1 MKNFFACSSFANGSE
16 IPFESNGVMQTEEIE
31 NISTVGQGA
40 EMQQSVSAEFV
51 EEQTAQNGMNQAE
64 EQNERSEG
72 QTQTADNQAVTEE
85 ETDTNSKAVK
95 FKLLGSKAELRKK
108 FRNTKITQYCRDIKR
123 LAFAFADL
131 HKNYLLYN
139 STAKKWYY
147 YDSTRWIIDE
157 DGIIAERY
165 AQRFFDVLSSF
176 SKTLNDEQMYY
187 RKIRPYD
194 TYDKIS
200 GFIKMAR
207 VHCSIKASD
216 LDSDIMLFNCQN
228 GTYDFSTYT
237 FREHNPRDYITK
249 ISNVWYNPLAV
260 SDDFTKFIREIMSDD
275 EGKYDE
281 AEIAERVEFLQKI
294 LAYGLTGETDLD
306 KCFIMYGQTTRNGK
320 STLME
325 TLYYLVGGTDG
336 YGLHISP
343 ATLAQS
349 KRKGGQASED
359 LARLDGGRFAVASEL
374 PKYMYL
380 DGALIKTLTGD
391 DTITARFLY
400 GNTYEF
406 TPHLKL
412 FFNTNHLPFITDESV
427 LKSGRI
433 VVVSFE
439 RHFSEEEQDLGLKAR
454 LREEDNISGIFNWL
468 VVGHKNLQADKNT
481 KGGVK
486 LKMPKSVKEA
496 TREYRNSNDLIQRFV
511 DEKLVRKQGS
521 NLAGKE
527 VYERYEIWCSDNGYT
542 PKSKPSFFEE
552 LTKRKILSRSG
563 TVNGQTVYNVVKG
576 YAWADSF
583 DTVIPY
589 ENKKNE

>member
-1 MKNFFACSSFANGSE
+1 
-16 IPFESNGVMQTEEIE
+16 
-31 NISTVGQGA
+31 
-40 EMQQSVSAEFV
+40 
-51 EEQTAQNGMNQAE
+51 MNQAE

-72 QTQTADNQAVTEE
+72 QTQTTDNQEVTEE
-85 ETDTNSKAVK
+85 KTVTNSKAVK
-95 FKLLGSKAELRKK
+95 FKLLGSKEELRKK
-108 FRNTKITQYCRDIKR
+108 FWDTKITKNCRDIKR
-123 LAFAFADL
+123 LAFAFAEL
-131 HKNYLLYN
+131 HKDYLLYN

-147 YDSTRWIIDE
+147 YDSTRWVIDE
-157 DGIIAERY
+157 DGIVTERY
-165 AQRFFDVLSSF
+165 AQRFFDTLLSF
-176 SKTLNDEQMYY
+176 SKKLNDEQMYY
-187 RKIRPYD
+187 RKVRPYD

-207 VHCSIKASD
+207 VHRSVKASD
-216 LDSDIMLFNCQN
+216 LDSDIMLFNCRN
-228 GTYDFSTYT
+228 GTYDFSNHM
-237 FREHNPRDYITK
+237 FREHNPSDYITK
-249 ISNVWYNPLAV
+249 ISNVWYDPLAV
-260 SDDFTKFIREIMSDD
+260 SDDFTKFIHEIMSDN

-306 KCFIMYGQTTRNGK
+306 KCFVLYGQTTRNGK

-325 TLYYLVGGTDG
+325 TLYFLVGGTDG

-343 ATLAQS
+343 ATLTQS

-359 LARLDGGRFAVASEL
+359 LARLDGSRFAVASEL

-439 RHFSEEEQDLGLKAR
+439 RHFSEKEQTAVSIGYF
-454 LREEDNISGIFNWL
+454 S
-468 VVGHKNLQADKNT
+468 
-481 KGGVK
+481 
-486 LKMPKSVKEA
+486 
-496 TREYRNSNDLIQRFV
+496 
-511 DEKLVRKQGS
+511 EK
-521 NLAGKE
+521 
-527 VYERYEIWCSDNGYT
+527 
-542 PKSKPSFFEE
+542 
-552 LTKRKILSRSG
+552 
-563 TVNGQTVYNVVKG
+563 VN
-576 YAWADSF
+576 A
-583 DTVIPY
+583 
-589 ENKKNE
+589 

>member
-249 ISNVWYNPLAV
+249 ISNVSYNP
-260 SDDFTKFIREIMSDD
+260 
-275 EGKYDE
+275 
-281 AEIAERVEFLQKI
+281 
-294 LAYGLTGETDLD
+294 
-306 KCFIMYGQTTRNGK
+306 
-320 STLME
+320 
-325 TLYYLVGGTDG
+325 
-336 YGLHISP
+336 
-343 ATLAQS
+343 
-349 KRKGGQASED
+349 
-359 LARLDGGRFAVASEL
+359 
-374 PKYMYL
+374 
-380 DGALIKTLTGD
+380 
-391 DTITARFLY
+391 
-400 GNTYEF
+400 
-406 TPHLKL
+406 
-412 FFNTNHLPFITDESV
+412 
-427 LKSGRI
+427 
-433 VVVSFE
+433 
-439 RHFSEEEQDLGLKAR
+439 
-454 LREEDNISGIFNWL
+454 
-468 VVGHKNLQADKNT
+468 
-481 KGGVK
+481 
-486 LKMPKSVKEA
+486 
-496 TREYRNSNDLIQRFV
+496 
-511 DEKLVRKQGS
+511 
-521 NLAGKE
+521 
-527 VYERYEIWCSDNGYT
+527 
-542 PKSKPSFFEE
+542 
-552 LTKRKILSRSG
+552 
-563 TVNGQTVYNVVKG
+563 
-576 YAWADSF
+576 
-583 DTVIPY
+583 
-589 ENKKNE
+589 